1 VSALCIGHPSSTA
14 STPVAGAQRA
24 INSDDPAWSHCYCPD
39 ITKKQNLKCKYYDKL
54 CSGGITRIKYYL
66 TGIKGFNTTK
76 CLKVPPQV
84 QQEMFALITKK
95 TSEKAEK
102 AKEKER
108 ERAEV
113 DIDHSDCGSGS
124 EDSEH
129 GNVVLVVKPK
139 ETKGSS
145 SSRSI
150 VHSGSIQ
157 KYYKPPTIEE
167 SAKTKLSNKVQ
178 TTLTTQKREERR
190 DRTCEYICQWFYE
203 ASIPHNIVSL
213 PSFANMLEAIGQFG
227 RGLRGP
233 SPYEMSGPFL

>member
-1 VSALCIGHPSSTA
+1 MSALCIGHPSSTA

-39 ITKKQNLKCKYYDKL
+39 ITKKQNLKCKYCDKF
-54 CSGGITRIKYYL
+54 CSAGITRIKYHL
-66 TGIKGFNTTK
+66 AGIKGFNTTK

-95 TSEKAEK
+95 TSEKEEK

-108 ERAEV
+108 ERAKV

-129 GNVVLVVKPK
+129 GNIVLMVKPM

-145 SSRSI
+145 SSRSV

-157 KYYKPPTIEE
+157 KYYKPPTI
-167 SAKTKLSNKVQ
+167 
-178 TTLTTQKREERR
+178 
-190 DRTCEYICQWFYE
+190 
-203 ASIPHNIVSL
+203 
-213 PSFANMLEAIGQFG
+213 
-227 RGLRGP
+227 
-233 SPYEMSGPFL
+233 